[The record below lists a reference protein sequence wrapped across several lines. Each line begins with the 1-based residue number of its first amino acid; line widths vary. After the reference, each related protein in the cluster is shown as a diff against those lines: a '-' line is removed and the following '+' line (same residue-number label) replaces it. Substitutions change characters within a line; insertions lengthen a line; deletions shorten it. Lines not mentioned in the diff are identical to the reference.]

1 MFVFVHSWFVFVYY
15 ACMCRWLISSLT
27 SSAAHEDRSLQRYD
41 VRPLACCLMRVAI
54 HHGLRAH
61 YQACHVSKRQVLVIQ
76 ITLPDINLF
85 HRHDVTDVLAVH
97 AYVNESATAAART
110 IVRDIWTQDQASHC
124 CAAALCPRS
133 KTVQDKIKG
142 GDTILQFTRKPETS
156 STFGRKRRHQL
167 AAVTWPITFWL
178 IG

>member
-1 MFVFVHSWFVFVYY
+1 MVCIRVLCLHVSMIDQLADVERC
-15 ACMCRWLISSLT
+15 AR
-27 SSAAHEDRSLQRYD
+27 RPQQRYD

-124 CAAALCPRS
+124 CAAALCPS
-133 KTVQDKIKG
+133 C
-142 GDTILQFTRKPETS
+142 TRQNQ
-156 STFGRKRRHQL
+156 GWRHHI
-167 AAVTWPITFWL
+167 AIYKEA
-178 IG
+178 

>member
-1 MFVFVHSWFVFVYY
+1 
-15 ACMCRWLISSLT
+15 
-27 SSAAHEDRSLQRYD
+27 
-41 VRPLACCLMRVAI
+41 MRVAI

-124 CAAALCPRS
+124 CAAALCPNC
-133 KTVQDKIKG
+133 
-142 GDTILQFTRKPETS
+142 TRQNQ
-156 STFGRKRRHQL
+156 GWRHHI
-167 AAVTWPITFWL
+167 AIYKEA
-178 IG
+178 